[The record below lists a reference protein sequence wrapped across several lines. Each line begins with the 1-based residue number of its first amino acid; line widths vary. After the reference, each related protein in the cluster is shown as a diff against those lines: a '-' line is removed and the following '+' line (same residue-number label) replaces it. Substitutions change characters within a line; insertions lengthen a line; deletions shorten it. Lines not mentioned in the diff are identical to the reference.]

1 MYIHDN
7 LGVAH
12 GAISARNVLLKR
24 TGRVKLGEHSSDDD
38 LWFALIRAANV
49 GICLLTRAVV
59 EFSDDSKAFAKLLA
73 RLFAPDMPVKAVLR
87 QCLSDCAF
95 DFYQCVSQ
103 SSPNVA
109 LEVC

>member
-1 MYIHDN
+1 
-7 LGVAH
+7 
-12 GAISARNVLLKR
+12 
-24 TGRVKLGEHSSDDD
+24 

-49 GICLLTRAVV
+49 GICLLKHAVA
-59 EFSDDSKAFAKLLA
+59 EISDDTKAFAELLA

-87 QCLSDCAF
+87 RCLSDCAF

-109 LEVC
+109 LEVR